1 MSYYINSEMKVAAYK
16 SLNRS
21 YGSSKDEV
29 YYNIIVYRGR
39 LPKDL
44 NRERFEHIEF
54 SIQITSDSPLSESLE
69 KLGVN
74 TEYPIEITGFMG
86 NGDNIATEE
95 KAEFNLD
102 INQAEIRTK
111 DRTFENQYFECPSCN
126 YPTTPRVKVYL
137 SVQDVDRFNAGE
149 NIEVASGSVSFKC
162 GNRNCHCQG
171 NSTYKDMI
179 LHRTLAGRSL
189 QFVKKGDKKDEVE
202 GDSKYSSFK
211 VHMPAGGFFEIGDE
225 DIPEEEARPEN
236 IADRLR
242 RIEEELQAER
252 RGERFERD
260 AREEEPVEAPVD
272 ALMPERARRVFRRN
286 NN

>member
-16 SLNRS
+16 SLSRS

-86 NGDNIATEE
+86 NGDNTATEE
-95 KAEFNLD
+95 RAEFNLD

-162 GNRNCHCQG
+162 GNRNCRCQG
-171 NSTYKDMI
+171 NPTYKDMI

-189 QFVKKGDKKDEVE
+189 QFVKKGDKKEEVE
-202 GDSKYSSFK
+202 GDSKYDGFK
-211 VHMPAGGFFEIGDE
+211 VHMPAGGFFEIGEE
-225 DIPEEEARPEN
+225 DIPEEARPEN

-242 RIEEELQAER
+242 RLEEELQADRRDER
-252 RGERFERD
+252 IDEGD
-260 AREEEPVEAPVD
+260 AREEAPVEEPIV
-272 ALMPERARRVFRRN
+272 ERARRVFRRN